1 MLMNY
6 LLSPPLPRPLSRKG
20 RGEVMQR
27 PLSYNGSE
35 ELMQKPLAHHGSKEL
50 MPKSPSPL
58 AGEGL
63 GRGVKDAHRITA
75 RGLSS

>member
-1 MLMNY
+1 MNY

-20 RGEVMQR
+20 RGELMQK
-27 PLSYNGSE
+27 PLSYKGSG
-35 ELMQKPLAHHGSKEL
+35 ELMQKPLGHHGSKE
-50 MPKSPSPL
+50 PKQKSPSPL